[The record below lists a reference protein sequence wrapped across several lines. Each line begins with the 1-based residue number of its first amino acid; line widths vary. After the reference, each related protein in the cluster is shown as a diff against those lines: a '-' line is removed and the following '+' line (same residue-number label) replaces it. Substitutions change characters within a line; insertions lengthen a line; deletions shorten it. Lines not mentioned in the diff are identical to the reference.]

1 MEAVDKSGKVKLT
14 VELEINQ
21 ALMDLARDKMDKMMD
36 VVSQW
41 RPNMG
46 GMGGKGKMGMG
57 EGGGH
62 GGMGMMHHGA
72 EMPKE

>member
-46 GMGGKGKMGMG
+46 GMGGKGKMG
-57 EGGGH
+57 EGQGH
-62 GGMGMMHHGA
+62 QGMGMMHHGA
-72 EMPKE
+72 E

>member
-1 MEAVDKSGKVKLT
+1 METVDKSGKVKLT

-21 ALMDLARDKMDKMMD
+21 ALMELARDKMDKMME

-41 RPNMG
+41 RPN
-46 GMGGKGKMGMG
+46 MGGKGKMGMG